1 VGDAPRLAAAK
12 RGEFTLGELLRWAHE
27 VDLVDG
33 SSGSSPRCPPTA
45 VLARAPFEAV
55 ALSVVSPRLEAWDY
69 GCGRCAPTGKIDED
83 GRSSRRFSRKGGSI
97 GRPFAV
103 LGAKRLVVKAAGELG
118 ALALARATERVVGLD
133 LDLGQSS
140 VRNDETKSRVRL
152 PRAEARQGGSG
163 CPRLIVSARCQRR
176 CVRPAGFNCDRHLVT
191 V

>member
-1 VGDAPRLAAAK
+1 MRPADRLAAAK

-133 LDLGQSS
+133 
-140 VRNDETKSRVRL
+140 R
-152 PRAEARQGGSG
+152 PRAVVGEERRNEESRPVAAGRGLSG
-163 CPRLIVSARCQRR
+163 RIGMPR
-176 CVRPAGFNCDRHLVT
+176 G
-191 V
+191 